1 MFLNKLPIFKRIIP
15 SIRKRYYI
23 YFSKKIFWINID
35 NIFYKIDIRQ
45 KHDRQFFF
53 ERKYEEENF
62 NFIKK
67 NKFFDDKFIFIDI
80 GCNIGIYS
88 LFFAKNYKNC
98 IKIISFEPTFE
109 VFQRFSSS
117 IKKNLEENIIDA
129 YNIALSD
136 IDGKKKMKGLTV
148 KNYTQYATFEISEFG
163 EVEVSVKKFDN
174 LYSYQNKNLFIKC
187 DVEGHELMIIKGMEK
202 NLKRNNCLLQV
213 EIFED
218 NFSKTNKQLENYG
231 FRMLGV
237 TNEKDSYFYSNKS

>member
-1 MFLNKLPIFKRIIP
+1 MFLNKLPILKRIIP

-23 YFSKKIFWINID
+23 YLGKKIFWININ

-53 ERKYEEENF
+53 EKKYEEDNF

-98 IKIISFEPTFE
+98 SKIISFEPVVE
-109 VFQRFSSS
+109 VFQRFNSNV
-117 IKKNLEENIIDA
+117 KKNLEEKIVDA

-136 IDGKKKMKGLTV
+136 KNGKKKMQGLTV
-148 KNYTQYATFEISEFG
+148 KNYLQYATFGVSEIG
-163 EVEVSVKKFDN
+163 DIEVIVKKFDN
-174 LYSYQNKNLFIKC
+174 LYNYQDENLFIKC

-202 NLKRNNCLLQV
+202 NLKKNNCLLQV

-218 NFSKTNKQLENYG
+218 NFSKTNKKLENYG
-231 FRMLGV
+231 FRIVGV
-237 TNEKDSYFYSNKS
+237 TNEKDTYFYSNKT